1 LERRKISNLRFPNC
15 PERDGTMRMDPRLGG
30 AVTGQ
35 RFTDGCLLAI
45 VFAFAVFLASLVI
58 LWWLVYS

>member
-1 LERRKISNLRFPNC
+1 
-15 PERDGTMRMDPRLGG
+15 MRMDPRLGG